1 MSDYQYLIIEKK
13 DGIATL
19 TLNRPDKM
27 NALSESVI
35 IELQSAFESLG
46 QDDSVGGI
54 IFTGAGEK
62 AFIAGAD
69 IAELAQLD
77 SVTARDRARAGQRL
91 TRTMETLGKPI
102 LAAINGF
109 ALGGGCELAM
119 ACTFRIASENAL
131 LGQPEVKLGVIAGFG
146 GTQRLTRLVG
156 RGRALE
162 LLLMGDPVSAEEA
175 HRMGLVNRV
184 VTKEDLLPQAHK
196 IMQKISSVGPVAVRF
211 TLDSVDRG
219 CDISLEEAL
228 EMEADLF
235 GLCFSTQDM
244 REGTKAFLEKRKAAF
259 EGK

>member
-1 MSDYQYLIIEKK
+1 VADYQYLILEKE
-13 DGIATL
+13 DRVATL

-27 NALSESVI
+27 NALNEAVI
-35 IELQSAFESLG
+35 LELQKAFESLG
-46 QDDSVGGI
+46 EDDSVGGI

-69 IAELAQLD
+69 IGELAELD

-119 ACTFRIASENAL
+119 ACTFRMASDNAL

-156 RGRALE
+156 RGRAQE
-162 LLLMGDPVSAEEA
+162 LLLIGDPVSAEEA
-175 HRMGLVNRV
+175 YRIGLINRV
-184 VTKEDLLPQAHK
+184 VSKEDLLPEANKLVRK
-196 IMQKISSVGPVAVRF
+196 ILSVGPVAVRF

-219 CDISLEEAL
+219 CDIPLEEAL

-244 REGTKAFLEKRKAAF
+244 REGTKAFLEKRKATF

>member
-1 MSDYQYLIIEKK
+1 MADYQYLILEKE
-13 DGIATL
+13 DRVATL

-27 NALSESVI
+27 NALNEAVI
-35 IELQSAFESLG
+35 LELQKAFEALG
-46 QDDSVGGI
+46 EDESVGGI

-69 IAELAQLD
+69 IGELAELD

-119 ACTFRIASENAL
+119 ACTFRMASANAL

-156 RGRALE
+156 RGRAQE
-162 LLLMGDPVSAEEA
+162 LLLIGDPVSAEEA
-175 HRMGLVNRV
+175 YRIGLVNRV
-184 VTKEDLLPQAHK
+184 VSKEDLLPEANKLVRK
-196 IMQKISSVGPVAVRF
+196 ILSVGPVAVRF

-219 CDISLEEAL
+219 CDIPLEEAL

-244 REGTKAFLEKRKAAF
+244 REGTKAFLEKRKATF

>member
-1 MSDYQYLIIEKK
+1 MADYQYLILEKK
-13 DGIATL
+13 DGVATL

-27 NALSESVI
+27 NALNEAVI
-35 IELQSAFESLG
+35 LELQKAFESLG
-46 QDDSVGGI
+46 EDESIRGI

-69 IAELAQLD
+69 IGELAELD

-109 ALGGGCELAM
+109 ALGGRCELAM
-119 ACTFRIASENAL
+119 AYTFRIASDNAR

-156 RGRALE
+156 RGRAQE
-162 LLLMGDPVSAEEA
+162 LLLIGDPVSAEEA
-175 HRMGLVNRV
+175 YRIGLVNRV
-184 VTKEDLLPQAHK
+184 VSREDLLPEANKLVRK
-196 IMQKISSVGPVAVRF
+196 ILSVGPVAVRF

-219 CDISLEEAL
+219 CDIPLEEAL

-244 REGTKAFLEKRKAAF
+244 REGTKAFLEKRKATF